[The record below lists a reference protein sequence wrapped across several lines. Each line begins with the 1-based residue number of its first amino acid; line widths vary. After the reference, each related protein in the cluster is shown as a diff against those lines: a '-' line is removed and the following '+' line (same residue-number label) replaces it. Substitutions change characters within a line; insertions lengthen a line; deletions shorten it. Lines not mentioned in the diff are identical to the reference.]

1 MADESKWK
9 KHLGALGKHAKGLA
23 HLKTLGQHAK
33 RIKEHTRFS
42 SLRDAF
48 HHARTKSLEDDK
60 QIPGTSKGQ
69 RDSVTINIGSA
80 IQADLSKTKFRRK
93 KTP

>member
-9 KHLGALGKHAKGLA
+9 KHLKALGRHAKGLA
-23 HLKTLGQHAK
+23 HLKTLGEHAK
-33 RIKEHTRFS
+33 RIKKHTRFD
-42 SLRDAF
+42 SLRDAV
-48 HHARTKSLEDDK
+48 HHARIKGLEDDK

-69 RDSVTINIGSA
+69 KDSAIINIGHA
-80 IQADLSKTKFRRK
+80 MQASLSKTKFRRK